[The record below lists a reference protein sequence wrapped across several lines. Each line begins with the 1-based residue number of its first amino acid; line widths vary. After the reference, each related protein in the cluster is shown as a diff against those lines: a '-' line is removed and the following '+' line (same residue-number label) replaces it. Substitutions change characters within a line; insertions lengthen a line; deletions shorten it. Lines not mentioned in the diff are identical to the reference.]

1 MTVGMLRQIIK
12 YKQINGD
19 DLHKNHPLPIQQTV
33 FKISKDNLKIILF
46 LMANK
51 TSVLSKLTSVQ
62 DLENNNRIIF
72 DPLGNIYEIYI
83 LIRL

>member
-1 MTVGMLRQIIK
+1 
-12 YKQINGD
+12 
-19 DLHKNHPLPIQQTV
+19 
-33 FKISKDNLKIILF
+33 
-46 LMANK
+46 MANK